1 MNKQLYLVVLI
12 FIIASCGVKE
22 RITNNLPLS
31 SKSTKDVIYQ
41 VNSKENHTDW
51 LSLRGKVRFSEKDQ
65 QFNLKTNI
73 YCKKDSI
80 IWISITGALGIEI
93 IRAQLTTDS
102 IYLINRINKTYL
114 TQSISKTNAII
125 NSGLDFYD
133 VHDVVTYNLK
143 IKDNSYKIKTDDLNF
158 YLENNQYSYLISNQ
172 FLIKKIKI
180 INKEGTAEIIFD
192 NFKVEDN
199 FPTQVDLKIKS
210 KRNFDLTVNYSKI
223 AYNKPKI
230 IKFQIPEGYE
240 KIN

>member
-12 FIIASCGVKE
+12 FIISSCGIKKRIPKTNSLSLKTTKE
-22 RITNNLPLS
+22 
-31 SKSTKDVIYQ
+31 VIEK
-41 VNSKENHTDW
+41 VNSKGVYPDW
-51 LSLRGKVRFSEKDQ
+51 LSLKGKVRFLENDQ

-93 IRAQLTTDS
+93 IRAQLTIDS
-102 IYLINRINKTYL
+102 IYLINRINKTCL
-114 TQSISKTNAII
+114 AQSISKTNAII

-133 VHDVVTYNLK
+133 VQDVITYNLK
-143 IKDNSYKIKTDDLNF
+143 IKNDSYKIKTDNLNF

-180 INKEGTAEIIFD
+180 INRDCTTEIMFD
-192 NFKVEDN
+192 NFKTEDN
-199 FPTQVDLKIKS
+199 FPTQIDLKIKS

-223 AYNKPKI
+223 AYNQPKR

>member
-1 MNKQLYLVVLI
+1 MNKQLYLVVSI
-12 FIIASCGVKE
+12 FIISSCGIKKRIPKTNSLSLKTTKE
-22 RITNNLPLS
+22 
-31 SKSTKDVIYQ
+31 VIEK
-41 VNSKENHTDW
+41 VNSKGVYPDW
-51 LSLRGKVRFSEKDQ
+51 LSLKGKVRFLENDQ

-93 IRAQLTTDS
+93 IRAQLTIDS
-102 IYLINRINKTYL
+102 IYLINRINKTCL
-114 TQSISKTNAII
+114 AQSISKTNAII

-133 VHDVVTYNLK
+133 VQDVITYNLK
-143 IKDNSYKIKTDDLNF
+143 IKNDSYKIKTDNLNF

-180 INKEGTAEIIFD
+180 INRDCTTEIMFD
-192 NFKVEDN
+192 NFKTEDN
-199 FPTQVDLKIKS
+199 FPTQIDLKIKS

-223 AYNKPKI
+223 AYNQPKR